1 MPCCCSAAAAA
12 VDDDDGG
19 DDVNFAYY
27 VPARR
32 EGAISVAFVRQS
44 VRPSLRPSVAYIANN
59 SRTHRPSVPKFGRK
73 VLHL

>member
-44 VRPSLRPSVAYIANN
+44 VRPSVRRVHSE
-59 SRTHRPSVPKFGRK
+59 
-73 VLHL
+73 